1 MNTAHVNELAPLRE
15 RFVRFAEADGR
26 DDPLYVAL
34 ATTIAQDDAL
44 LALLLEAPPVQRLP
58 VLLFACVHDCLLAGV
73 EHPLAAYYASCGG
86 TRAPDA
92 ALSDCLRDFVRQ
104 QREPLIALLR
114 LRATQTNEIGRA
126 AVLWAALQQLVGI
139 AGLREL
145 ALLDFGCSAGLNLG
159 VDDVHVADGAGGY
172 GAADDGRRPC
182 LALQWRGARPAIVA
196 EPARWR
202 LVARAGADLAP
213 IDPSDAAQ
221 ARWLQACLW
230 PGDAA
235 RRERLQ
241 RALVQAA
248 TRRDVLLR
256 GQDALA
262 LLAAQPLPGAALPV
276 LFNAW
281 VLQYLDDAA
290 WQRHNEAARAL
301 VTKRGWAWISAE
313 PLARSP
319 LHEVPALPV
328 GEPPGSATL
337 WSLHWRN
344 AQGALC
350 EQALAWSHPHGRWAQ
365 WLGEQ
370 PQSA

>member
-1 MNTAHVNELAPLRE
+1 MNADQVKEFALVRE
-15 RFVRFAEADGR
+15 RFVRFAEADGS

-44 LALLLEAPPVQRLP
+44 LALLLEASPVQRLP
-58 VLLFACVHDCLLAGV
+58 VLLFACIHDCLLECAD
-73 EHPLAAYYASCGG
+73 HPLAAYYASCGG

-92 ALSDCLRDFVRQ
+92 RLPDCLRDFVRHR
-104 QREPLIALLR
+104 REPLLALLR
-114 LRATQTNEIGRA
+114 SRATQTNEIGRA
-126 AVLWAALQQLVGI
+126 AVLWAALQQLAGI
-139 AGLREL
+139 MGQREL

-202 LVARAGADLAP
+202 LAARVGADLAP
-213 IDPSDAAQ
+213 IDPSDTAQ

-241 RALVQAA
+241 RALAQAA
-248 TRRDVLLR
+248 ARRDVLLR

-262 LLAAQPLPGAALPV
+262 LLAAQPLPGEALPV

-281 VLQYLDDAA
+281 VLPYLDDAA
-290 WQRHNEAARAL
+290 WQRHKEAARAL
-301 VTKRGWAWISAE
+301 VIERGWAWISAE

-319 LHEVPALPV
+319 LRAAPARPA

-365 WLGEQ
+365 WL
-370 PQSA
+370 A